1 MRETLELRV
10 SEEEAWRCFRPD
22 EGVRLGEDVRKVM
35 LPLPD
40 ERLPRINEIN
50 QELRKKGRSLFW
62 GWSVHRRY
70 SEKELQ
76 AAELFKLWPN
86 AVFEPAG
93 EDCGTE
99 YDESVAC
106 PECGTGARQAS
117 DLVLDLRRA
126 PKGADMAR
134 TIADELIIS
143 TRLAEEL
150 TARGLRGAEF
160 RPVRQAGKKGTV
172 SSVWLQLVV
181 SAIPAEVVAPTS
193 TGVNPFDRDGQG
205 KYRCPRGDLAGLN
218 LLSEL
223 FVARGSYDGSDLSCT
238 RQSFGAR
245 RNEPNPGV
253 LRPSPYL
260 LISPKLRGLLVESR
274 VRRLEIEVAHLV

>member
-40 ERLPRINEIN
+40 ERLPRIHEIN
-50 QELRKKGRSLFW
+50 QELRKKSRSLFW

-70 SEKELQ
+70 SAKELQ

-86 AVFEPAG
+86 AVFEPVG
-93 EDCGTE
+93 EDFGTR

-106 PECGTGARQAS
+106 PQCGTGARQVS

-126 PKGADMAR
+126 PKGADIAR
-134 TIADELIIS
+134 TIADELIVS
-143 TRLAEEL
+143 TRLAEEMK
-150 TARGLRGAEF
+150 ARGFSGVEF

-172 SSVWLQLVV
+172 SSAWLQLAV
-181 SAIPAEVVAPTS
+181 SATPVEVVAPTV
-193 TGVNPFDRDGQG
+193 TGVNPFDRDERGEF
-205 KYRCPRGDLAGLN
+205 RCPRGDLAGLN

-238 RQSFGAR
+238 RQCFGAR

-260 LISPKLRGLLVESR
+260 LMSPKLRALLVER
-274 VRRLEIEVAHLV
+274 KVRRLEIEVAHLV

>member
-1 MRETLELRV
+1 
-10 SEEEAWRCFRPD
+10 
-22 EGVRLGEDVRKVM
+22 M
-35 LPLPD
+35 LSLPD
-40 ERLPRINEIN
+40 DRLSRIHEIN

-62 GWSVHRRY
+62 GWSFHRRY

-86 AVFEPAG
+86 AVFEPVG
-93 EDCGTE
+93 EECGTE

-106 PECGTGARQAS
+106 PQCGAGARQVS

-126 PKGADMAR
+126 PKGADLAR
-134 TIADELIIS
+134 TIADEFIVS
-143 TRLAEEL
+143 TRLAEEMK
-150 TARGLRGAEF
+150 ARCISGVEF
-160 RPVRQAGKKGTV
+160 RPVKQAGKKDTV
-172 SSVWLQLVV
+172 SSAWLQLVV
-181 SAIPAEVVAPTS
+181 SAKPVEMVAPTA
-193 TGVNPFDRDGQG
+193 TGVDPFDRDEQG
-205 KYRCPRGDLAGLN
+205 AFRCPRGDLAGLN

>member
-22 EGVRLGEDVRKVM
+22 EGTVLSIGSVRKVM

-40 ERLPRINEIN
+40 ERLPRIHEIN
-50 QELRKKGRSLFW
+50 EELRKKKSRSLFW
-62 GWSVHRRY
+62 GWHIYRRY
-70 SEKELQ
+70 SAKELK
-76 AAELFKLWPN
+76 AAELFKLWTN
-86 AVFEPAG
+86 ATFEPAG

-106 PECGTGARQAS
+106 PQCGAGARQVS

-126 PKGADMAR
+126 PKKADIAQ
-134 TIADELIIS
+134 TIANEVIIS

-150 TARGLRGAEF
+150 KAQGISGVDL

-172 SSVWLQLVV
+172 SSAWLQLVV
-181 SAIPAEVVAPTS
+181 SARPVEVVAPTVA
-193 TGVNPFDRDGQG
+193 GVDPFDRDEQG
-205 KYRCPRGDLAGLN
+205 EFRCPRGDRAGLN

-223 FVARGSYDGSDLSCT
+223 SVARGSYDGSDLTCT
-238 RQSFGAR
+238 RQGFGVR
-245 RNEPNPGV
+245 RGA
-253 LRPSPYL
+253 LRPTSFL
-260 LISPKLRGLLVESR
+260 LISPKLRGLLVASQ